1 MDIVNAH
8 ERRIEEL
15 EYELAEAKRR
25 VAGQRQRVYGGKRPY
40 DPIREA
46 ELQRNVE
53 GATTRLELERAR
65 GASDG
70 G

>member
-1 MDIVNAH
+1 MNAH

-15 EYELAEAKRR
+15 EYQLSEAERR

-46 ELQRNVE
+46 ELARGVS
-53 GATTRLELERAR
+53 GAIERLALERAR
-65 GASDG
+65 GQAGDG
-70 G
+70 